1 LKFECPTLAVFKA
14 GGFNFSDGVVN
25 FNRPE
30 IRMDRFARGQFQ
42 VGYEAR
48 VDVGA
53 LRQKRIANAQRRR
66 EEAQLDA
73 LLVWKDE
80 NVRYLT
86 DLRPQLIAGKT
97 TALNGALLIADHPP
111 ILFCSGGERDRAE
124 RTMPWITEVHTIP
137 IIEERSLIEGFVRA
151 ILSPVLQKHALMGA
165 RIGMD
170 EANTNLVQFI
180 SKYLPEVRIEDG
192 DTPMQQARKIKL
204 PEEIALLEEATALA
218 DAVTA
223 SAVAAI
229 AEGVRECDV
238 AGEAMR
244 TLFRLGGEY
253 AHVMTPFVA
262 SGEHMSPPHRI
273 SSDKLIRNGDLV
285 FIDIGANWNGYFGD
299 VARTTIC
306 GKPSRRQQEIFTAVY
321 EALRA
326 GIAKMRPGCT
336 NQDAAQ
342 AIIQTAEKYN
352 LGKRFLSLFIG
363 HGVGIGANEPPYIG
377 ETLPGAPVYEFQP
390 GMVFAVEPLIWVEGV
405 RGGGGV
411 RLEEMV
417 LITDG
422 DAHVMSRAPF
432 EERLLLI

>member
-1 LKFECPTLAVFKA
+1 
-14 GGFNFSDGVVN
+14 
-25 FNRPE
+25 
-30 IRMDRFARGQFQ
+30 MDRFARGQFH
-42 VGYEAR
+42 VGYEVR
-48 VDVGA
+48 VDLAA
-53 LRQKRIANAQRRR
+53 LRQKRIARAQLER
-66 EEAQLDA
+66 EQAQLDA

-97 TALNGALLIADHPP
+97 TALNGALLTPDKPP
-111 ILFCSGGERDRAE
+111 ILFCSGGEHDRAR
-124 RTMPWITEVHTIP
+124 RTMPWIHEMHMIP
-137 IIEERSLIEGFVRA
+137 IIEERCLIEGFVRN
-151 ILSPVLQKHALMGA
+151 ILSPVLHAHGLA
-165 RIGMD
+165 RAHIGMD
-170 EANTNLVQFI
+170 EANTSLMECI
-180 SKYLPEVRIEDG
+180 AKHLPEVRIQDG
-192 DTPMQQARKIKL
+192 DTPMQRARRIKL
-204 PEEIALLEEATALA
+204 PEEITLLEEATALA

-223 SAVAAI
+223 TAVAAA
-229 AEGVRECDV
+229 AEGVRECEV

-273 SSDKLIRNGDLV
+273 SSDKLIRHGDLV
-285 FIDIGANWNGYFGD
+285 FVDIGANWNGYFGD
-299 VARTTIC
+299 VARTTVC
-306 GKPSRRQQEIFTAVY
+306 GKPSRQQQEIFTAVY

-342 AIIQTAEKYN
+342 AILQTAEKYK
-352 LGKRFLSLFIG
+352 LGGRFLSLFIG

-377 ETLPGAPVYEFQP
+377 ETLPGAPVYKFEP

-417 LITDG
+417 LITEG
-422 DAHVMSRAPF
+422 EAHVMSRAPF
-432 EERLLLI
+432 EEKLLLA

>member
-1 LKFECPTLAVFKA
+1 
-14 GGFNFSDGVVN
+14 
-25 FNRPE
+25 
-30 IRMDRFARGQFQ
+30 MDRFARGQFH
-42 VGYEAR
+42 VSYEAR
-48 VDVGA
+48 VDLAA
-53 LRQKRIANAQRRR
+53 LRQKRLARAQRER
-66 EEAQLDA
+66 EQAQLDA

-97 TALNGALLIADHPP
+97 TALNGALLTPDKPP
-111 ILFCSGGERDRAE
+111 ILFCSGGEHDRAR
-124 RTMPWITEVHTIP
+124 RTMPWIHEMHMIP
-137 IIEERSLIEGFVRA
+137 IIEERSLIEGFVRNT
-151 ILSPVLQKHALMGA
+151 LSPVLHEHRLA
-165 RIGMD
+165 RAHIGMD
-170 EANTNLVQFI
+170 EANTSLMECI
-180 SKYLPEVRIEDG
+180 AKHLPEVRIQDG
-192 DTPMQQARKIKL
+192 DTPMQRARRIKL

-223 SAVAAI
+223 TAVAAA
-229 AEGVRECDV
+229 AEGVRECEV

-273 SSDKLIRNGDLV
+273 SSDKLIRHGDLV
-285 FIDIGANWNGYFGD
+285 FVDIGANWNGYFGD
-299 VARTTIC
+299 VARTTVC
-306 GKPSRRQQEIFTAVY
+306 GKPSRQQQEIFTAVY

-342 AIIQTAEKYN
+342 AILQAADKHK
-352 LGKRFLSLFIG
+352 LVGRFLSLFIG

-377 ETLPGAPVYEFQP
+377 ETLPGAPVYEFEP

-417 LITDG
+417 LITEG
-422 DAHVMSRAPF
+422 EAHVMSRAPF
-432 EERLLLI
+432 EEKLLLA

>member
-1 LKFECPTLAVFKA
+1 
-14 GGFNFSDGVVN
+14 
-25 FNRPE
+25 
-30 IRMDRFARGQFQ
+30 MDRFARGQFQ
-42 VGYEAR
+42 VSYEQR
-48 VDVGA
+48 TDLHV
-53 LRQKRIANAQRRR
+53 LRQQRIERAQRQR
-66 EEAQLDA
+66 EQARLDS

-97 TALNGALLIADHPP
+97 TALNGALLIPDAAPV
-111 ILFCSGGERDRAE
+111 LFCSGGERDRAE
-124 RTMPWITEVHTIP
+124 RTMPWIREIHTIP
-137 IIEERSLIEGFVRA
+137 IIEERSLIEGFVRS
-151 ILSPVLQKHALMGA
+151 ILAPALREHGLERA

-170 EANTNLVQFI
+170 EANTILFQALAQH
-180 SKYLPEVRIEDG
+180 LPNVRIEDG
-192 DTPMQQARKIKL
+192 DTPMQLARRIKL
-204 PEEIALLEEATALA
+204 PGEIVLLEEATALA
-218 DAVTA
+218 DTVTA
-223 SAVAAI
+223 SAVAAV
-229 AEGVRECDV
+229 AEGARECEV
-238 AGEAMR
+238 AAEAMR

-306 GKPSRRQQEIFTAVY
+306 GRPLRQQREIFSAVY
-321 EALRA
+321 HGLQA

-336 NQDAAQ
+336 NHDAAQ
-342 AIIQTAEKYN
+342 AIIATAEKFK
-352 LGKRFLSLFIG
+352 LGGRLLSLFIG

-417 LITDG
+417 LITEG
-422 DAHVMSRAPF
+422 DAHVLSRAPF
-432 EERLLLI
+432 DDKLFLPA

>member
-1 LKFECPTLAVFKA
+1 
-14 GGFNFSDGVVN
+14 
-25 FNRPE
+25 
-30 IRMDRFARGQFQ
+30 MDRFARGQFQ
-42 VGYEAR
+42 VSYEAR
-48 VDVGA
+48 IDLQS
-53 LRQKRIANAQRRR
+53 LRARRIERAQQQR
-66 EEAQLDA
+66 EKAQLDA
-73 LLVWKDE
+73 LLLWKDE

-97 TALNGALLIADHPP
+97 TALNGALLIPNQPP

-124 RTMPWITEVHTIP
+124 RTMPWIREIYTIP
-137 IIEERSLIEGFVRA
+137 IIEERSLIEGFVRS
-151 ILSPVLQKHALMGA
+151 ILSRVLHDHGLTGA

-170 EANTNLVQFI
+170 EANTILFQSIAHELPNLH
-180 SKYLPEVRIEDG
+180 IEDG
-192 DTPMQQARKIKL
+192 DTPMQSARMIKL

-223 SAVAAI
+223 AGMAAV
-229 AEGVRECDV
+229 AEGVRECEV
-238 AGEAMR
+238 AAEAMR

-273 SSDKLIRNGDLV
+273 SSDKLIRHGDLV

-299 VARTTIC
+299 VARTGVC
-306 GKPSRRQQEIFTAVY
+306 GTPSKQQREIFSAVY
-321 EALRA
+321 EGLRA

-336 NQDAAQ
+336 NQEAAQ
-342 AIIQTAEKYN
+342 AIIQSADKYK
-352 LGKRFLSLFIG
+352 LGDRFLSLFIG
-363 HGVGIGANEPPYIG
+363 HGVGMGANEPPYIG

-417 LITDG
+417 LITES
-422 DAHVMSRAPF
+422 DAHVLSRAPF
-432 EERLLLI
+432 EEKLLLARS

>member
-1 LKFECPTLAVFKA
+1 MK
-14 GGFNFSDGVVN
+14 
-25 FNRPE
+25 PE
-30 IRMDRFARGQFQ
+30 DRMDRFARGPFQ
-42 VGYEAR
+42 VAYEAR

-66 EEAQLDA
+66 AEAQLDA

-97 TALNGALLIADHPP
+97 TALNGALLTADHPP
-111 ILFCSGGERDRAE
+111 ILFCSGGERDRAD
-124 RTMPWITEVHTIP
+124 RTMPWITEIHTIP
-137 IIEERSLIEGFVRA
+137 IIEERSLIDGFVRA
-151 ILSPVLQKHALMGA
+151 ILSPVLQKHGLTRA

-170 EANTNLVQFI
+170 EANTSVIQLI
-180 SKYLPEVRIEDG
+180 GKYLPEVRLEDG
-192 DTPMQQARKIKL
+192 DTPMQQARRIKL
-204 PEEIALLEEATALA
+204 PEEIAMLEEATALA

-223 SAVAAI
+223 SGVAAI

-306 GKPSRRQQEIFTAVY
+306 GKPSRQQQEIFTAVY

-336 NQDAAQ
+336 NHDATQ
-342 AIIQTAEKYN
+342 AIIQTAEKYK

-417 LITDG
+417 LITEG
-422 DAHVMSRAPF
+422 EAHVMSRAPF
-432 EERLLLI
+432 DEKLLLNG

>member
-1 LKFECPTLAVFKA
+1 
-14 GGFNFSDGVVN
+14 
-25 FNRPE
+25 
-30 IRMDRFARGQFQ
+30 MDRFARGQFQ
-42 VGYEAR
+42 VSYEQR
-48 VDVGA
+48 IDLYS
-53 LRQKRIANAQRRR
+53 LRQKRVARAQQQR
-66 EEAQLDA
+66 ERAKLDA
-73 LLVWKDE
+73 LLLWKDE

-97 TALNGALLIADHPP
+97 TALNGALLVADQPP

-124 RTMPWITEVHTIP
+124 RTMPWIKEIHTIP
-137 IIEERSLIEGFVRA
+137 IIEERSLIDGFVRS
-151 ILSPVLQKHALMGA
+151 ILSPVLREHRLERA

-170 EANTNLVQFI
+170 EANTIFFQLLA
-180 SKYLPEVRIEDG
+180 KHLPNVRIEDG
-192 DTPMQQARKIKL
+192 DTPMQAARMIKL

-223 SAVAAI
+223 SGVAAI
-229 AEGVRECDV
+229 AEGVRECEV
-238 AGEAMR
+238 AAEAMR

-273 SSDKLIRNGDLV
+273 SSDKLIRHGDLV

-321 EALRA
+321 DGLRA
-326 GIAKMRPGCT
+326 GIAKMRPGFT
-336 NQDAAQ
+336 NHDAAQ
-342 AIIQTAEKYN
+342 AIIQTADKHK
-352 LGKRFLSLFIG
+352 LGDRFLSLFIG

-417 LITDG
+417 LITEG

-432 EERLLLI
+432 EEKLLLV